1 MCECVRTGYLGLTR
15 AERAM
20 PPQFNKFFSASRS
33 PLLPAQSTDKQQQE
47 AQEEEENEQ
56 EEYLLRLTIAIASL
70 YPRTS
75 STPPTIIMLAGKR
88 CLVVGLAN
96 HRSLAWGCA
105 QAWRAAGAQVLVS
118 SLPRFQPSI
127 HKLLASSWPEAKAQ
141 GPEQFSLACDVM
153 DSESVNAMMAQVSE
167 RFNGE
172 LDVLLHAVAYASA
185 PAMQGAF
192 IDTTAEDYAQAH
204 LVSSH
209 SLLTLAREALPL
221 LTHGSADT
229 NSDEDDTTPRKR
241 KRNSSILTLSY
252 LGSQRAILPYKV
264 MGPAK
269 ASLEATVRLLAAELG
284 PPPHQIRVNALSP
297 GPINT
302 LSARGIPGF
311 ADMCKE
317 AAAAAPLRRNAD
329 IEDVGGAA
337 VFLASDAAKAITGQ
351 MLYVDGGLSVM

>member
-1 MCECVRTGYLGLTR
+1 
-15 AERAM
+15 
-20 PPQFNKFFSASRS
+20 
-33 PLLPAQSTDKQQQE
+33 
-47 AQEEEENEQ
+47 
-56 EEYLLRLTIAIASL
+56 
-70 YPRTS
+70 
-75 STPPTIIMLAGKR
+75 MLAGKR

-127 HKLLASSWPEAKAQ
+127 AKLLASSWPEAKAQ
-141 GPEQFSLACDVM
+141 GPEQYSLACDVM
-153 DSESVNAMMAQVSE
+153 DPESVKAMMARVSE
-167 RFNGE
+167 RFDGE

-185 PAMQGAF
+185 PAMNGPF
-192 IDTTAEDYAQAH
+192 IGTTAEDFAQAH

-209 SLLTLAREALPL
+209 SLITLAREALPL
-221 LTHGSADT
+221 LTDPKRDSEPTPSAI
-229 NSDEDDTTPRKR
+229 RAR

-252 LGSQRAILPYKV
+252 LGAQRAILPYKV

-284 PPPHQIRVNALSP
+284 PPPNQVRVNAVGP
-297 GPINT
+297 GPIHT

-311 ADMCKE
+311 GEMCKE
-317 AAAAAPLRRNAD
+317 AAARAPLRRNAD
-329 IEDVGGAA
+329 LEDVGGAA

-351 MLYVDGGLSVM
+351 VLYVDGGLNVM

>member
-1 MCECVRTGYLGLTR
+1 
-15 AERAM
+15 
-20 PPQFNKFFSASRS
+20 
-33 PLLPAQSTDKQQQE
+33 
-47 AQEEEENEQ
+47 
-56 EEYLLRLTIAIASL
+56 
-70 YPRTS
+70 
-75 STPPTIIMLAGKR
+75 MLAGKR

-141 GPEQFSLACDVM
+141 GPEQFSLACDMM
-153 DSESVNAMMAQVSE
+153 DPQSVKAMMAQVSE

-192 IDTTAEDYAQAH
+192 IDTSPEDFAQAH

-209 SLLTLAREALPL
+209 SLITLAREALPL
-221 LTHGSADT
+221 LTHGTTDS
-229 NSDEDDTTPRKR
+229 NNDDDSTRRR

-252 LGSQRAILPYKV
+252 LGAQRAILPYKV

-284 PPPHQIRVNALSP
+284 PPPNQVRVNALSP
-297 GPINT
+297 GPIST

-311 ADMCKE
+311 GDMCKE

-329 IEDVGGAA
+329 SEDVGGAA

-351 MLYVDGGLSVM
+351 VLYVDGGLSVL

>member
-1 MCECVRTGYLGLTR
+1 
-15 AERAM
+15 
-20 PPQFNKFFSASRS
+20 
-33 PLLPAQSTDKQQQE
+33 
-47 AQEEEENEQ
+47 
-56 EEYLLRLTIAIASL
+56 
-70 YPRTS
+70 
-75 STPPTIIMLAGKR
+75 MLAGKR

-127 HKLLASSWPEAKAQ
+127 AKLLASSWPEAKAQ
-141 GPEQFSLACDVM
+141 GPEQYSLACDVM
-153 DSESVNAMMAQVSE
+153 DPESVKAMMARVSE
-167 RFNGE
+167 RFDGE

-185 PAMQGAF
+185 PAMNGPF
-192 IDTTAEDYAQAH
+192 IGTTAEDFTQAH

-209 SLLTLAREALPL
+209 SLITLAREALPL
-221 LTHGSADT
+221 LTDPERDSEPTPSAI
-229 NSDEDDTTPRKR
+229 RAR

-252 LGSQRAILPYKV
+252 LGAQRAILPYKV

-284 PPPHQIRVNALSP
+284 PPPNQVRVNAVGP
-297 GPINT
+297 GPIHT

-311 ADMCKE
+311 GEMCKE
-317 AAAAAPLRRNAD
+317 AAARAPLRRNAD
-329 IEDVGGAA
+329 LEDVGGAA

-351 MLYVDGGLSVM
+351 VLYVDGGLNVM